1 MLVSKNPYVV
11 AARVNIVPK
20 KPYFALKTGEKFAQ
34 TFGLTV
40 RSPIMKIWVLLFIKS
55 RRYGV
60 ECYRLQ
66 VIVILDLLNIQTGC
80 QTYKTRN
87 CRKIE
92 ASQQIILNFAVSSRS
107 SKLVIWQ
114 THIFLKYYRQMRE
127 NKIVANNGSSIVLYT
142 TEDGNTQLEV
152 KLEQETV
159 WLTQSQMAELC
170 SSQSNQ

>member
-34 TFGLTV
+34 AFGLTV

-66 VIVILDLLNIQTGC
+66 IIVILDLLNIQTRFKRTKQEIVG
-80 QTYKTRN
+80 
-87 CRKIE
+87 KIE
-92 ASQQIILNFAVSSRS
+92 ASQKIILNFTVSKASNKFS
-107 SKLVIWQ
+107 S
-114 THIFLKYYRQMRE
+114 LKY
-127 NKIVANNGSSIVLYT
+127 T
-142 TEDGNTQLEV
+142 F
-152 KLEQETV
+152 
-159 WLTQSQMAELC
+159 
-170 SSQSNQ
+170 